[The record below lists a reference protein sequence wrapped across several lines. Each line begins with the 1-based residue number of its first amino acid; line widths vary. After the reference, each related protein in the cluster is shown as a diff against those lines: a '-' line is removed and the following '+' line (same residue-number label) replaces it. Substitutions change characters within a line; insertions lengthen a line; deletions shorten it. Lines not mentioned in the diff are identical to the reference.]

1 MGSYFSNLHV
11 NKETASLDS
20 VKEAIRGHFRRME
33 YTAADA
39 ESGDFFVE
47 LYAPEDS
54 KWISVCSDSFTH
66 KDVIKLTQIMSGSL
80 DAEVLGISCF
90 DSDYMFLYL
99 QDYKKKL
106 NLWLNIGEPYEMK
119 PPRRSNLPSW
129 KKYVSDFKSF
139 NEAASQ
145 DYVCAEDFLHE
156 VEKHLDLPYAQSTRE
171 CFEGCEE
178 NTEKLYFAAPK
189 GNLQPTKLHIHWF
202 DLRPCIP
209 GQRKACFAENKGA
222 ASKGI
227 QIFFVGDYVKNDE
240 ITMEDV
246 KFTYHNP
253 RGELVDVPITLEKIR
268 MNNGAFAYYWK
279 DESFNI
285 PEVAPFNLPPKV
297 RFEESEKRTFG
308 IRYTPVGNER
318 KFLDICVVFDPL
330 ENSPQG
336 HCWWMV
342 YGYHKTKRDY
352 IEYTNAEKR
361 KSAELF
367 GFSLDL
373 IDPDKYDLD

>member
-11 NKETASLDS
+11 NKDTASLDS
-20 VKEAIRGHFRRME
+20 VREAICGHFTRME
-33 YTAADA
+33 YTVADS

-54 KWISVCSDSFTH
+54 KWISVCSNSFTH
-66 KDVIKLTQIMSGSL
+66 KDVIKLTKTMSAFL
-80 DAEVLGISCF
+80 DAEALGISCF

-106 NLWLNIGEPYEMK
+106 NLWLNIGDPYEMK

-129 KKYVSDFKSF
+129 KKYVSDFESF
-139 NEAASQ
+139 KEAASQ
-145 DYVCAEDFLHE
+145 DYVCAEDFLLE

-171 CFEGCEE
+171 CLKCE

-189 GNLQPTKLHIHWF
+189 GNLQPTKLQILRF
-202 DLRPCIP
+202 NLRPCVP
-209 GQRKACFAENKGA
+209 GKQTGCLVENKGA

-227 QIFFVGDYVKNDE
+227 QIFFLGDYVKNDE
-240 ITMEDV
+240 IIMENV
-246 KFTYHNP
+246 EFTYHNAA
-253 RGELVDVPITLEKIR
+253 GESVDVPITLEKIK
-268 MNNGAFAYYWK
+268 MDNGAFAYYWK
-279 DESFNI
+279 DEDFNI
-285 PEVAPFNLPPKV
+285 PEVPPFNLPPRV
-297 RFEESEKRTFG
+297 RQDEVYNRAFG

-318 KFLDICVVFDPL
+318 KFLDICIVFDPL

-342 YGYHKTKRDY
+342 YGYHKTKREY
-352 IEYTNAEKR
+352 IEYTNAENR

-367 GFSLDL
+367 GFSLDP